1 MSKRTNIN
9 DLDFPATSL
18 SLLKYDKKNL
28 KIKKKKKKK
37 KKKKRERKRIK
48 KKC

>member
-18 SLLKYDKKNL
+18 SLLKYDLKNF
-28 KIKKKKKKK
+28 KKKK
-37 KKKKRERKRIK
+37 KKKKRKKEEEERD
-48 KKC
+48 